1 MIELRA
7 RVGVA
12 LVTLVVTT
20 ACSRMPFRSAPPP
33 APTPTTVPSVVAPAP
48 APAQPPPAPAT
59 FVQTTSDVRAT
70 RVIDVRDGMVKAN
83 AFRAATDL
91 LSQRFTIDVSDQR
104 AGFLMTPWQAGSTP
118 QGAPDLRYRT
128 RVIIRFLGEEW
139 KQVSVRADAN
149 WQKGDEWDIGF
160 DQKLLD
166 EVETELKAR
175 IGKR

>member
-7 RVGVA
+7 RAGVL
-12 LVTLVVTT
+12 LVTLMLT
-20 ACSRMPFRSAPPP
+20 ACSRLPFRSSPPP
-33 APTPTTVPSVVAPAP
+33 APTPTQVPSVTPTPTPAP
-48 APAQPPPAPAT
+48 PPPPAS

-70 RVIDVRDGMVKAN
+70 RVIDVRDGLVKAN
-83 AFRAATDL
+83 AFRAATDFVT
-91 LSQRFTIDVSDQR
+91 QRFTIDVSDQR

-128 RVIIRFLGEEW
+128 RIIIRFLGEEW

-149 WQKGDEWDIGF
+149 WQRGDEWDIGF
-160 DQKLLD
+160 DLKLLD